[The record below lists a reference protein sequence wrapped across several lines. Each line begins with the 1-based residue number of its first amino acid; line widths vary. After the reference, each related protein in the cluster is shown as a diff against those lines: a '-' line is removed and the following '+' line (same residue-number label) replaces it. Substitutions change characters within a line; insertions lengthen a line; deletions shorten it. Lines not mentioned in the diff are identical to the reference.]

1 VGERPESETEVG
13 LAVLSWWLR
22 LSPEARERYERMRRE
37 PPTTTRE
44 LPTSNYTG
52 GVSAGHGRPDD
63 GAEVPFLR

>member
-37 PPTTTRE
+37 PLDDDEGTTDE
-44 LPTSNYTG
+44 
-52 GVSAGHGRPDD
+52 
-63 GAEVPFLR
+63 